1 MEKLLRDKYS
11 SDELDRVIASY
22 GFENMS
28 EVETM
33 KKGLY
38 IEFTGNIVMRLD
50 S

>member
-1 MEKLLRDKYS
+1 MEAMLEEKYQGE
-11 SDELDRVIASY
+11 DLDRIISEY
-22 GFENMS
+22 GFENSM
-28 EVETM
+28 EVENM

>member
-1 MEKLLRDKYS
+1 M
-11 SDELDRVIASY
+11 IASY

-28 EVETM
+28 EVENM